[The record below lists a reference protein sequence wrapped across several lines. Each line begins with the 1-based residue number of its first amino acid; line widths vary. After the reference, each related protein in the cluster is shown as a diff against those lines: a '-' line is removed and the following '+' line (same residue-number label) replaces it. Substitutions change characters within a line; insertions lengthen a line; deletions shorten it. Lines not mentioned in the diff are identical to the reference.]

1 MKKRTKLEFP
11 SIQQNHNQLSWQTAQ
26 RLFQGIKI
34 FPAYALSNLSNGVR
48 DNHATNG
55 IVHLVDKVIVPAE
68 GTITDVLSAD
78 MHFQTMMNALEANDL
93 GEMLSNPGHFT
104 IFVPTDEAF
113 EKLDEITRGKIIGNG
128 GCSADLIKSH
138 ILSEVKQ

>member
-11 SIQQNHNQLSWQTAQ
+11 SIQQNRNQLSWQTAQ

>member
-1 MKKRTKLEFP
+1 M
-11 SIQQNHNQLSWQTAQ
+11 H
-26 RLFQGIKI
+26 
-34 FPAYALSNLSNGVR
+34 V
-48 DNHATNG
+48 
-55 IVHLVDKVIVPAE
+55 VDKVIVPAE

-138 ILSEVKQ
+138 ILSEVKQYIIM